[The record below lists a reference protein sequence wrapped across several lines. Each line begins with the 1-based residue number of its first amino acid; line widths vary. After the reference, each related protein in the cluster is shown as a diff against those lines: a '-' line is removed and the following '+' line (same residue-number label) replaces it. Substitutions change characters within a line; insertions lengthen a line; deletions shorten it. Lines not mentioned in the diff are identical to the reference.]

1 MTGVHLFH
9 ITPTPFPPRILSLAP
24 VIEFAT
30 FYSIEPGFLSNKEKF
45 SNILEKNK
53 ESIDGYI
60 GYSYGES
67 VEEIVKHAEQGT
79 AEAKG
84 KEGKAVTALLGWRS
98 KEDHLKFRETELFK
112 ENIGLMREKT
122 RGAALFHVPFTA
134 V

>member
-1 MTGVHLFH
+1 M
-9 ITPTPFPPRILSLAP
+9 
-24 VIEFAT
+24 
-30 FYSIEPGFLSNKEKF
+30 
-45 SNILEKNK
+45 
-53 ESIDGYI
+53 
-60 GYSYGES
+60 
-67 VEEIVKHAEQGT
+67 EEIVKHAEQGT

-122 RGAALFHVPFTA
+122 RGAELFHVPFTA